1 MNFSPVLTTTPAI
14 IMSLL
19 AAFMWGTW
27 FISLKYL
34 KDYPLDGFYVTL
46 FSTSIILV
54 WSVSFILDGK
64 HLIGNISDVFTS
76 DPSRVWL
83 TLLCGVLYVCGMR
96 VSLYVLSKIGL
107 SLSQPIQS
115 SVNVMVGTAV
125 AAFVG
130 GVPEGLNIFR
140 IILSVGFLLIAVFAS
155 LLAGRWNSQS
165 QNTDTESAKGRMNYS
180 TKDLWRALGL
190 LVFASILVPSYTF
203 GLSYGLRS
211 TTHPEGL
218 AVMPFMALLATGAF
232 IGCMLTSGIILA
244 VKKQWSIVLHTPFKL
259 AKFGIFAG
267 IFHFGGNI
275 IHTFSTAFLS
285 SAVSWPLGVTSG
297 LWTQMWGLVYGEFK
311 GAPKKAYISLGIGI
325 LFYLLGAYFIA
336 FN

>member
-14 IMSLL
+14 IMSLV

-34 KDYPLDGFYVTL
+34 KGYPLDGFYVTL
-46 FSTSIILV
+46 FTTSLVLV
-54 WSVSFILDGK
+54 WSVGFILDGP
-64 HLIGNISDVFTS
+64 HLLGNMGDVLSS

-83 TLLCGVLYVCGMR
+83 TLLCGILYVVGMR
-96 VSLYVLSKIGL
+96 ISLYVYSVIGL

-115 SVNVMVGTAV
+115 SVNVLVGTAV
-125 AAFVG
+125 AAYVG
-130 GVPEGLNIFR
+130 GVPAGLTLPR
-140 IILSVGFLLIAVFAS
+140 IVLSVVFLLVAVFAS
-155 LLAGRWNSQS
+155 LLAGRWNSSSQS
-165 QNTDTESAKGRMNYS
+165 ETEEQPSGRMKYT

-190 LVFASILVPSYTF
+190 LFFSSLFVPSYTF

-211 TTHPEGL
+211 STHPEGL
-218 AVMPFMALLATGAF
+218 AVMPFMVLLATGAF
-232 IGCMLTSGIILA
+232 IGSMLTSGTILA

-267 IFHFGGNI
+267 LFHYGGNI

-297 LWTQMWGLVYGEFK
+297 LWTQMWGLIYGEFK

-336 FN
+336 IH